1 MIEPIELPFSILVAE
16 HEVAVILPLD
26 VRKVVLSTLLVCQD
40 TRAWRNLGLRLGGSY

>member
-26 VRKVVLSTLLVCQD
+26 VRKVVVCQD